1 MRSLIII
8 LFVNNKIH
16 LNNAF
21 FLRLDYEQNQINE
34 FKNITNY
41 NSSQIIKLIKEN
53 NITDYHLLN
62 FEDLL
67 CKKLNENPKVD
78 NLEETQKKFNE
89 LIIKK
94 DSEIT
99 SNDIIKNEDYLRKK
113 LTEKNQKFKDLLR
126 F

>member
-1 MRSLIII
+1 M
-8 LFVNNKIH
+8 
-16 LNNAF
+16 
-21 FLRLDYEQNQINE
+21 
-34 FKNITNY
+34 
-41 NSSQIIKLIKEN
+41 
-53 NITDYHLLN
+53 N

-67 CKKLNENPKVD
+67 CKKLNESPKVD

-99 SNDIIKNEDYLRKK
+99 SSDIIKNEDYLRKK
-113 LTEKNQKFKDLLR
+113 LAEKNQKFKDLLR

>member
-1 MRSLIII
+1 M
-8 LFVNNKIH
+8 NNKIH
-16 LNNAF
+16 LNNSF
-21 FLRLDYEQNQINE
+21 FLRLDYDQNQINE

-53 NITDYHLLN
+53 NITDYRLLN
-62 FEDLL
+62 LEDLIS
-67 CKKLNENPKVD
+67 KKLNENTKID
-78 NLEETQKKFNE
+78 NLEETEKKFNE

-99 SNDIIKNEDYLRKK
+99 SSDIYKNEDYLRKK
-113 LTEKNQKFKDLLR
+113 LIEKNQKFKDLLR